1 MGGKFWSKE
10 EQAYFEYEIMPM
22 SRFNGPNGSY
32 NPNKGKSWAKLAV
45 KMQKGMGN
53 EGQARRIYTGNML
66 YEHWYQTVRKHWGEI
81 RAKNAR
87 ASAKAGGRGAG
98 RQPRATRSKKAK
110 QRANNTPPPS
120 LVPEKSNRR
129 SIFPTEPRNEAVSPQ
144 NNTESPCYAPNNP
157 QMGEVSAFGSSFR
170 PFQGPNMAQ
179 GRYPGPAVASRHST
193 NRRFHPYGAPNRPYL
208 THAEGAALY
217 HQQHLAGRPERQ
229 RSHFSREQEARRNPA
244 AAAAFHQAL
253 ARQERQAIVIRE
265 PTPEDDGHSL
275 FVQQSQPEFNR
286 RLPTPRPNTEL
297 DAVHTMAMFRSQEM
311 NTLHGTP
318 LNGHQNPAAHRP
330 LYQTHPYAYESQRHG
345 TFPGPHLAPIISRH
359 NTPRQGQIQG
369 QLEENSEEKEQ

>member
-32 NPNKGKSWAKLAV
+32 NPNIGKSWAELAV
-45 KMQKGMGN
+45 KMHKDMGN
-53 EGQARRIYTGNML
+53 EGLARRIYTGNML
-66 YEHWYQTVRKHWGEI
+66 YEHWYQTVRKVWGDI
-81 RAKNAR
+81 RARNAR
-87 ASAKAGGRGAG
+87 ASARAGGRGAA
-98 RQPRATRSKKAK
+98 RQPRTTRSKKAK

-120 LVPEKSNRR
+120 LVPQESNRR
-129 SIFPTEPRNEAVSPQ
+129 PVLPTEPRNEAVSPQ
-144 NNTESPCYAPNNP
+144 NNTESPRYPPNNP
-157 QMGEVSAFGSSFR
+157 PMGEVSASGSSFR

-179 GRYPGPAVASRHST
+179 RRYPGSAVASVPST
-193 NRRFHPYGAPNRPYL
+193 NRRFHPYGVPNRPYL

-217 HQQHLAGRPERQ
+217 HQQHLSGRPERQ
-229 RSHFSREQEARRNPA
+229 SFRFSREQEARRNPA
-244 AAAAFHQAL
+244 AATAFHQSL

-275 FVQQSQPEFNR
+275 FIQQSQSDFNR

-297 DAVHTMAMFRSQEM
+297 DAARTMAMFRSQEM
-311 NTLHGTP
+311 NTLHGIP
-318 LNGHQNPAAHRP
+318 LNRRQNSAARRS
-330 LYQTHPYAYESQRHG
+330 LYQVRPYEYESQRHG

-359 NTPRQGQIQG
+359 NTPRQGQSQDQLD
-369 QLEENSEEKEQ
+369 QLEENNEE